1 MQKRVAV
8 LGATGSIGKS
18 TLDVLRAGN
27 GDFEPVLF
35 SSHTDID
42 GLLSLGREFPK
53 AMLVLSGTD
62 RDSHPAEGN
71 VRYGTQE
78 LLRAI
83 PESGADIVVNGI
95 AGAAGL
101 APSLASLEAGADLA
115 LANKE
120 TIVMAASLVFAAA
133 AKGGGRIIPVD
144 SEHSA
149 IFNLIHAH
157 GKGATPQSDSPVEEL
172 LLTASGGPFRKHS
185 REMLA
190 AITPAEALD
199 HPTWNM
205 GPKITIDSASLANK
219 GLEVIEAAG
228 LFNMPPERI
237 RVVVHPQSIVHS
249 MVRLKDGAVY
259 AQLSKPDMRLPIHQA
274 LYWPGSAPCPF
285 GRLDFDNLT
294 LDFEKPDTGRFPMLP
309 LAYQALRSGPLAP
322 AVYNAA
328 NEEAVTAFLAQKA
341 AFLDIPRIVEY
352 VLNREWSYH
361 SLDLPAIL
369 EADGKARELAKS
381 FIMEKCTC
389 L

>member
-1 MQKRVAV
+1 MHKRAAV

-18 TLDVLRAGN
+18 TLDVLRAGK

-35 SSHTDID
+35 SSHTDSA
-42 GLLSLGREFPK
+42 GLRALGREFPK
-53 AMLVLSGTD
+53 ALLVLSGTD
-62 RDSHPAEGN
+62 RGSAEGN
-71 VRYGTQE
+71 VRYGRQE

-157 GKGATPQSDSPVEEL
+157 GKGAPVEEL
-172 LLTASGGPFRKHS
+172 LLTASGGPFRTYS
-185 REMLA
+185 RKMLA
-190 AITPAEALD
+190 AITPEEALA
-199 HPTWNM
+199 HPTWSM

-237 RVVVHPQSIVHS
+237 RVVIHPQSIVHS
-249 MVRLKDGAVY
+249 MVRLTDGAVY

-274 LYWPGSAPCPF
+274 LYWPDSAPCPF

-294 LDFEKPDTGRFPMLP
+294 LDFEKPDTERFPMLP
-309 LAYQALRSGPLAP
+309 LAYQALRSGALAP

-328 NEEAVTAFLAQKA
+328 NEEAVRAFLARKA

-352 VLNREWSYH
+352 VLNRDWSYH

-369 EADGKARELAKS
+369 EADRKARELANR
-381 FIMEKCTC
+381 FIMEKCSC
-389 L
+389 CYC